1 MRSEGCGSLRTA
13 LTSFFFGGGCLD
25 GVLQSA
31 GRSCVIPPRSPHGA
45 KSLRLRSRPRGSAP
59 PAAFTVG
66 HREPRPPLT
75 RGGRDPLRAALRP
88 GSPLCLAR
96 RPTRGSP
103 SHGAE
108 SGVPAPALPWCP
120 AAGAGGPC
128 PPSRRAAR
136 PGSSRSSSGRIPSL
150 RCEPAAARP
159 ARVRSRRPRL
169 APSLRPAPLP
179 GRPCRLG
186 QGNEPQ
192 SPGVSAERHRQ
203 QAALPP
209 AGLE

>member
-1 MRSEGCGSLRTA
+1 MVVLGWGPQEGRRIHSVG
-13 LTSFFFGGGCLD
+13 TS
-25 GVLQSA
+25 
-31 GRSCVIPPRSPHGA
+31 RVIPPRSPHGPRA
-45 KSLRLRSRPRGSAP
+45 SGSAHARGLRSPGCPHGRTSGAPASPHARGRRSPPRCPQAGIPAPPRSARPRG
-59 PAAFTVG
+59 
-66 HREPRPPLT
+66 
-75 RGGRDPLRAALRP
+75 
-88 GSPLCLAR
+88 GSPPPQPGAPTHGT
-96 RPTRGSP
+96 PTR
-103 SHGAE
+103 GAE
-108 SGVPAPALPWCP
+108 SGAPAHALPWCP

-128 PPSRRAAR
+128 PPSRHAAR
-136 PGSSRSSSGRIPSL
+136 PGSSRSSRGRIPSL

>member
-1 MRSEGCGSLRTA
+1 MVVLGWGPQEGRRIHSVG
-13 LTSFFFGGGCLD
+13 TS
-25 GVLQSA
+25 
-31 GRSCVIPPRSPHGA
+31 RVIPPRSPHGPRA
-45 KSLRLRSRPRGSAP
+45 SGSAHARGLRSPGCPHGRASGAPASPHARGRRSPPRCPQAGIPAP
-59 PAAFTVG
+59 PD
-66 HREPRPPLT
+66 P
-75 RGGRDPLRAALRP
+75 GG
-88 GSPLCLAR
+88 GSPPPQPGAPTHGT
-96 RPTRGSP
+96 PTR
-103 SHGAE
+103 GAE
-108 SGVPAPALPWCP
+108 SGAPAHALPWCP

-128 PPSRRAAR
+128 PPSRHAAR
-136 PGSSRSSSGRIPSL
+136 PGSSRSSRGRIPSL